1 MLYAGTGAFLSLQM
15 GLVMTR
21 SLLIGCALNVAL
33 VLPVDA
39 TTFGQPDDEDAL
51 RFVASTFIATFYH
64 EYGHALVDV
73 LALPVLGR
81 EEDAVDSLSN
91 LLLHYLHDG
100 DDGLNI
106 IWDNA
111 LAWALLD
118 ALEYTND
125 MEWNFAGPHSL
136 TPQRYEQFLC
146 QQVGADPENR
156 LELAEAAE
164 FDSDRIAE
172 CAAQFDAID
181 FSWSKVLEG
190 AEPNARSKGLR
201 LVDTDPD
208 TFLAQ
213 VLQVEIDLLNAIIGL
228 PVWVDVSVEEC
239 GEFNAFYAPDQT
251 RIIMCQEWAEGMLSL
266 WDNQDTLLE

>member
-1 MLYAGTGAFLSLQM
+1 
-15 GLVMTR
+15 MTR
-21 SLLIGCALNVAL
+21 SLILGCGLLCAVAA
-33 VLPVDA
+33 PA
-39 TTFGQPDDEDAL
+39 AANTFTIPQDPEAA
-51 RFVASTFIATFYH
+51 RFIASTFIATFYH

-91 LLLHYLHDG
+91 ILLHYLHEG
-100 DDGLNI
+100 DETLNI
-106 IWDNA
+106 VWDNA
-111 LAWALLD
+111 LAWGLMD

-125 MEWNFAGPHSL
+125 MEFDFSGVHSL

-164 FDSDRIAE
+164 FDDDRISE
-172 CAAQFDAID
+172 CTAQFQEID
-181 FSWSKVLEG
+181 YSWSKVLEG

-213 VLQVEIDLLNAIIGL
+213 VLQVEIDLLNAVIGL
-228 PVWVDVSVEEC
+228 SVWVDVAVEEC
-239 GEFNAFYAPDQT
+239 GEFNAFYSPDMT